1 MNLRLSLLTIISAM
15 PLLFASNAHATK
27 AKLQALQGARFL
39 TDSQLI
45 FENPGQLMHLDNYLT
60 LELGDSTATGTPKAE
75 GGLFKDMYGGRG
87 GFYLGHMSED
97 QVSFRQLNG
106 FLVEENPVEVFWG
119 KNNWAVSLGI
129 SNSDK
134 KTTDEEQRSVVA
146 RFGIDNGTSEAWV
159 NAEFIAKSN
168 NAADEYKGAPIVMA
182 GGELHMDNNLYVDG
196 RVQWGTIET
205 KVGGTD
211 TDIDL
216 MGAEVGILDRSIKTD
231 KASIY
236 FGPKIRYAE
245 VKFGS
250 QKVTRYD
257 LPVFVGMEYTA
268 FSWMV
273 VRGSISQN
281 VLLGRTKDQTATPAP
296 ADQADTIGNNTTVAT
311 GIGLNWNGL
320 LIDATFAGSTTG
332 QFNGNSILANLGMIY
347 NF

>member
-1 MNLRLSLLTIISAM
+1 MNLRLSLITLFSAM
-15 PLLFASNAHATK
+15 PLLFASQAYATK

-45 FENPGQLMHLDNYLT
+45 FENPAQLLHLDNYLT
-60 LELGDSTATGTPKAE
+60 LELGDTTATGTPKAE

-87 GFYLGHMSED
+87 GFYLGHMSQD
-97 QVSFRQLNG
+97 QIDFRTLNG
-106 FLVEENPVEVFWG
+106 FLTEENPVELFWG
-119 KNNWAVSLGI
+119 KDNWAVSFGI

-134 KTTDEEQRSVVA
+134 KTTDEDQRTILA
-146 RFGIDNGTSEAWV
+146 RFGIDNGTSELWV

-168 NAADEYKGAPIVMA
+168 KVADEYKGAPIVTA
-182 GGELHMDNNLYVDG
+182 GGELHMENNLYVNG
-196 RVQWGTIET
+196 QIQWGTLET
-205 KVGGTD
+205 RIGGTT

-216 MGAEVGILDRSIKTD
+216 LGAEVGILDRSIKTD

-245 VKFGS
+245 AKFGS

-281 VLLGRTKDQTATPAP
+281 VLLGKTKDETATAP
-296 ADQADTIGNNTTVAT
+296 ANQADTIGNNTTVAT

-332 QFNGNSILANLGMIY
+332 QFNGNSILANLGVIY